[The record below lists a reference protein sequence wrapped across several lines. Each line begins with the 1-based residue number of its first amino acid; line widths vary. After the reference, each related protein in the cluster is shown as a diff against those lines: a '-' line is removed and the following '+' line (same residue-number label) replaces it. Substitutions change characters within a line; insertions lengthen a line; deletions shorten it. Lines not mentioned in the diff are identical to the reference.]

1 MTSKPAAE
9 AAEAAAVGRGGLAGG
24 LVTAARPRQWVK
36 NLLVL
41 AAPAL
46 SGRLGEGDVLAR
58 SALAFVV
65 FCLAASG
72 IYLINDV
79 ADVAEDRAH
88 PTKRRRPI
96 AAGLVPV
103 RTAVVVGGC
112 LLVAALALSP
122 LASWHLLEVVAAYEV
137 ISLAYCLA
145 LKDEPVIDIAIIAS
159 GFLLRAVA
167 GGAASEIRLS
177 QWFLLAASF
186 GSLFMAAGKRYAE
199 VVALDDLAD
208 GAATRGS
215 LSRYTPT
222 YLRFV
227 WSVSAAILI
236 MTYALWAFQ
245 IQQTNETPWAP
256 ISMAPFVLAVLR
268 YAVDVDAGRAGEPE
282 EIALADH
289 VLQALAL
296 VWLACLL
303 IAVYAT

>member
-1 MTSKPAAE
+1 M
-9 AAEAAAVGRGGLAGG
+9 
-24 LVTAARPRQWVK
+24 RPRQWVK

-46 SGRLGEGDVLAR
+46 AGRLGDADVLAR

-65 FCLAASG
+65 FSLAASG
-72 IYLINDV
+72 IYLVNDV
-79 ADVAEDRAH
+79 VDRAEDRAH
-88 PTKRRRPI
+88 PRKRQRPV
-96 AAGLVPV
+96 AAGHLSV
-103 RTAVVVGGC
+103 RTAVVAGVV
-112 LLVAALALSP
+112 LLALALAFSP
-122 LASWHLLEVVAAYEV
+122 LASWHLLEVVATYEAV
-137 ISLAYCLA
+137 SLAYCLT
-145 LKDEPVIDIAIIAS
+145 LKNEPVIDIAIIAA

-167 GGAASEIRLS
+167 GGAASDIRLS

-199 VVALDDLAD
+199 AVTLEPD
-208 GAATRGS
+208 AAVTRHS

-236 MTYALWAFQ
+236 MTYALWSFQ
-245 IQQTNETPWAP
+245 IQQRNDTAWAP

-268 YAVDVDAGRAGEPE
+268 YAVDVDAGRADEPE
-282 EIALADH
+282 EIALSDH
-289 VLQALAL
+289 VLQALA
-296 VWLACLL
+296 VAWLACLL